1 MNAFVTAAAKTSI
14 QRAQTSA
21 CSGVWIKIGAHLN
34 DAAIR
39 ASFLSKEQGA
49 TKRIPG

>member
-1 MNAFVTAAAKTSI
+1 MGAFVTATAKAAIK
-14 QRAQTSA
+14 RAQTSA

-39 ASFLSKEQGA
+39 ASFLRKEQRA